1 MENLSSWPSEPR
13 AILKLD
19 RGHLPVIW
27 QTEAVECGLACLAM
41 VSSYHGHRIDLNTLR
56 SRYPV
61 SLRGVTLRV
70 IIQVANQ
77 MQLTGKP
84 LRFELT

>member
-1 MENLSSWPSEPR
+1 MVDLMS
-13 AILKLD
+13 LD
-19 RGHLPVIW
+19 P
-27 QTEAVECGLACLAM
+27 
-41 VSSYHGHRIDLNTLR
+41 SSYHGHHGHRIDLNTLR
-56 SRYPV
+56 RRYPV

-84 LRFELT
+84 LRFELTPA